1 MGIARTCCLATNVRR
16 VLLHLHSRHVIL
28 MRRGQLEVRLA
39 SGSASVRQ
47 SQLFWSAATCRRYGP
62 GVSRKAATSRRTPYR
77 TRHLSVFFARIPRQ
91 KRLPLLL
98 IAPGITYHS
107 SLVI

>member
-16 VLLHLHSRHVIL
+16 VLLHLHSRQIIL

-77 TRHLSVFFARIPRQ
+77 TRHLSVFCAHPVAETPSWR
-91 KRLPLLL
+91 KPLV
-98 IAPGITYHS
+98 AEG
-107 SLVI
+107 SLEKI